1 MNYFKIGDL
10 SDEDELLTVV
20 TMSPNEWDTIQGQ
33 EKVTQ
38 KKCFSLVLMML
49 FYFIFFLVELISG

>member
-49 FYFIFFLVELISG
+49 FYLIFFLVELISG